1 MLTRRTVALAA
12 AGASA
17 MLTVSVTVD
26 ALGKMRPL
34 GGDDDD
40 EGDDWGNDEEA
51 SSSNPKPVRTKQH
64 AEDEDGDEDGEYS
77 GEEQQ
82 QGGGNNHIDINDP
95 SAVDRFASQ
104 MDKKLGMEDDD
115 DKDGNQADR
124 AEFFAQYEH
133 PEMHRQMIMDT
144 ARTDAYK
151 LAIENVPGGLKGKTV
166 VDFGC
171 GSGVLSLFAL
181 KAGAE
186 KVWCVEKSG
195 IVATDSSG
203 AGRAAASASASSS
216 VSSTSAACSAEA
228 AQLPPTASSRM
239 AADREI
245 CRIIGP
251 VRTRYGRMAVRQS
264 NLCAGAAHRQI
275 HE

>member
-1 MLTRRTVALAA
+1 MLTRRSVVLAA

-17 MLTVSVTVD
+17 MFAVSVD

-34 GGDDDD
+34 GGDDDWGSD
-40 EGDDWGNDEEA
+40 ALAVSGDADDADDDWGSDESE

-64 AEDEDGDEDGEYS
+64 AEAEDGDEGEGEGEED

-82 QGGGNNHIDINDP
+82 EQPGGGGNPHIDISDP
-95 SAVDRFASQ
+95 NAVDNFAAA
-104 MDKKLGMEDDD
+104 MDKKLGLDDD
-115 DKDGNQADR
+115 DGQDGNPADR
-124 AEFFAQYEH
+124 EGFFAQYEH

-151 LAIENVPGGLKGKTV
+151 LAIENVPGGLAGKTV

-195 IVATDSSG
+195 IVEVTKQVFEKNG
-203 AGRAAASASASSS
+203 
-216 VSSTSAACSAEA
+216 
-228 AQLPPTASSRM
+228 
-239 AADREI
+239 
-245 CRIIGP
+245 
-251 VRTRYGRMAVRQS
+251 
-264 NLCAGAAHRQI
+264 
-275 HE
+275 